1 MMIAGS
7 KVGLKEYNE
16 FCKGLKAGSILYN
29 INTSNN
35 WGEYLHVVNVDRI
48 QYNNLTIY
56 TVLLLGIK
64 KEEGKYISRDF
75 IVSLTPDLGDHISFL
90 KYVGYSKFTLVPV
103 LEDIKI
109 NVGLVARFSQI
120 DLHEY
125 AQNLSIRKPVN
136 RKYGKNGK
144 LIIRKTGN

>member
-1 MMIAGS
+1 MITGS

-16 FCKGLKAGSILYN
+16 FCKNLNAGSILYN

-35 WGEYLHVVNVDRI
+35 WGEYLLVVNVDRV
-48 QYNNLTIY
+48 QCNNLTTY

-64 KEEGKYISRDF
+64 KEEGKYIPRDF
-75 IVSLTPDLGDHISFL
+75 MVSLTPDLRAHISFL
-90 KYVGYSKFTLVPV
+90 KYVGYSKFSLVPV
-103 LEDIKI
+103 LEDIRI
-109 NVGLVARFSQI
+109 NVGLVARFSQV

>member
-1 MMIAGS
+1 MIAGS

-16 FCKGLKAGSILYN
+16 FCKNLIAGSILYN

-35 WGEYLHVVNVDRI
+35 WGEYLLVVNVDRI
-48 QYNNLTIY
+48 QCNNLTTY

-64 KEEGKYISRDF
+64 KEEGKYIPRDF
-75 IVSLTPDLGDHISFL
+75 MVSLTPDLRAHISFL

-103 LEDIKI
+103 LEDIRI
-109 NVGLVARFSQI
+109 NVGLVARFSQV